1 MAILLAI
8 AIALALAGIVAAAF
22 AWRGEGSILAMR
34 ETETMSVAE
43 VAARHRAGRL
53 GQLVEVVGT
62 IECDSPLRAPYSE
75 ALCVAYDYSVT
86 EDKERLGYGGPLGAN
101 RQHSMIHQRG
111 QRNVGHTFDLH
122 DSRVPRFY
130 VRDASGRMAVDTAG
144 ARIDLL
150 ETVARF
156 ESYTG
161 AELNVERQI
170 WREERAL
177 PLGNRVYILACL
189 ADDGGEPVLM
199 RHPVDRARRFIISH
213 RDERTLLRS
222 TRLRTYG
229 LYLFSGLSIG
239 GALLLA
245 AFAMRLL

>member
-1 MAILLAI
+1 MFLLII
-8 AIALALAGIVAAAF
+8 ATILALAGMIAAII
-22 AWRGEGSILAMR
+22 AWHSEGSIIDIR
-34 ETETMSVAE
+34 ETTTMSVAE
-43 VAARHRAGRL
+43 VTSRHRTRQL

-86 EDKERLGYGGPLGAN
+86 EDKERLGYGGSLGVD
-101 RQHSMIHQRG
+101 RQHSLTAKRG
-111 QRNVGHTFDLH
+111 QHNIGHSFDLH
-122 DSRVPRFY
+122 DNRVPRFY
-130 VRDASGRMAVDTAG
+130 VRDASGRIAVDTAG
-144 ARIDLL
+144 AQIDLL

-177 PLGNRVYILACL
+177 PLGNRVYVLAAL

-213 RDERTLLRS
+213 RDERALLNS
-222 TRLRTYG
+222 TRMRAYG
-229 LYLFSGLSIG
+229 LYLFSGLALG

-245 AFAMRLL
+245 FLATR